1 MIIKLQT
8 NYFIMEVHIM
18 TMQNKVGKTTDK
30 KEIKGFASQRKC
42 GFITCIHCINERC
55 TTNKCDMFER
65 EYIQEG

>member
-1 MIIKLQT
+1 
-8 NYFIMEVHIM
+8 M
-18 TMQNKVGKTTDK
+18 TMQNKVSKTTDK